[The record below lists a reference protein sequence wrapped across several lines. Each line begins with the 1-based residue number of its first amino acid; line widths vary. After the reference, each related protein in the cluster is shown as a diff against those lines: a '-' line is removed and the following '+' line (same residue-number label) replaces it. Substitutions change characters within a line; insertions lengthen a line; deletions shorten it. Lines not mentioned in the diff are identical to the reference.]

1 MLRVGLFAVLLAVVG
16 LGAAAIGSLVGD
28 GGAAARP
35 AGESM
40 AMDAAAPEGLAA
52 GAEGYTLSAER
63 TSFARGAS
71 TFRFRILDKN
81 GAPTHAFDLEGGVRL
96 HLIVA
101 RRDLAAGDYQH
112 VHPVLRPDGSW
123 SAPLRFD
130 AAGAYRAFADFEAGG
145 KKIVLGTDLFV
156 PGWSAAP
163 LPLHAATTS
172 TAGPY
177 RVRLAHD
184 ALHAGEEST
193 LRFTVDGADSFQT
206 YVGARGHLVALHAGD
221 LAYTHIHP
229 TGGSGGDI
237 VFDADFRHPGAY
249 RLFLQF
255 KRDGHVYTAPFVLEV
270 AR

>member
-1 MLRVGLFAVLLAVVG
+1 MLRAGLFAVLLAVVA
-16 LGAAAIGSLVGD
+16 LGAAGIGSLVGN

-40 AMDAAAPEGLAA
+40 TMGSATEGLAA
-52 GAEGYTLSAER
+52 GAEGYTFVPER
-63 TSFARGAS
+63 TSFSRGAS
-71 TFRFRILDKN
+71 TLRFRILDKT
-81 GAPTHAFDLEGGVRL
+81 GAPAHAFDLEGGVRL

-112 VHPVLRPDGSW
+112 VHPVLQPDGSW
-123 SAPLRFD
+123 SAPLRFG
-130 AAGAYRAFADFEAGG
+130 AAGAYRAFADFAAGG

-156 PGWSAAP
+156 AGWSAAP
-163 LPLHAATTS
+163 QPLRAATTS

-177 RVRLAHD
+177 RVRLADD
-184 ALHAGEEST
+184 ALRAGDESS

-237 VFDADFRHPGAY
+237 VFDADFQHAGAY

-255 KRDGHVYTAPFVLEV
+255 KRDGHVYTAPFVLRV

>member
-16 LGAAAIGSLVGD
+16 LGAAGVGSLVGN

-35 AGESM
+35 DGGSM
-40 AMDAAAPEGLAA
+40 AMGPDAEGLAA
-52 GAEGYTLSAER
+52 GAGGYTLVPDR
-63 TSFARGAS
+63 TSFATGAS
-71 TFRFRILDKN
+71 TWRFRILDAS
-81 GAPTHAFDLEGGVRL
+81 GAPAHDFDREGGVRL

-101 RRDLAAGDYQH
+101 RRDLAAGGYQH
-112 VHPVLRPDGSW
+112 VHPVVLPDGSW
-123 SAPLRFD
+123 QAQLRF
-130 AAGAYRAFADFEAGG
+130 ANAGVYRAYTDFEADGT
-145 KKIVLGTDLFV
+145 KIVLGTDLFV
-156 PGWSAAP
+156 PGWAP
-163 LPLHAATTS
+163 APQPLRVATTS

-177 RVRLAHD
+177 RVRLAHEQ
-184 ALHAGEEST
+184 LRAGEEST
-193 LRFTVDGADSFQT
+193 LRFTVDGADGFQT

-237 VFDADFRHPGAY
+237 VFDADFQHVGAY

-255 KRDGHVYTAPFVLEV
+255 KRGGHVYTAPFAVEV